1 MLLAALPVQAAEKSK
16 PAPVKLDEAG
26 KALMGQVESYLN
38 GLKTLEARFVQV
50 ASNGDFAEG
59 RLYLMRPGRLRI
71 EYDPPKPDLIV
82 SDGFMLMHYDRE
94 LKQASHVP
102 LDNTPAGLL
111 VDEKISLN
119 SDKVTVIG
127 LERDTG
133 AVRLGLVRTSD
144 PSEGTVTLVFSEKP
158 LALRKWIVVDAQ
170 GIVTTVTL
178 QNPVFG
184 QVLDKAM
191 FYLDVPS
198 DKKP

>member
-1 MLLAALPVQAAEKSK
+1 MLLAALPAQAAEKSK

-94 LKQASHVP
+94 LRQASHVP
-102 LDNTPAGLL
+102 LDTTPAGLL
-111 VDEKISLN
+111 VDERIALN

-170 GIVTTVTL
+170 GIVTSVTL

-184 QVLDKAM
+184 QVLDKKM
-191 FYLDVPS
+191 FYLDIPS

>member
-1 MLLAALPVQAAEKSK
+1 MIALPAQAAEKAR
-16 PAPVKLDEAG
+16 PARLELDEEG
-26 KALMGQVESYLN
+26 RALMRQVETYLN
-38 GLKTLEARFVQV
+38 GLKTLEARFVQI

-59 RLYLMRPGRLRI
+59 RLYLMRPGKLRI

-102 LDNTPAGLL
+102 LDSTPAGLL
-111 VDEKISLN
+111 VDERISLN
-119 SDKVTVIG
+119 SDKVTVVG
-127 LERDTG
+127 LQKE
-133 AVRLGLVRTSD
+133 ASAIRLGLVRTSD

-184 QVLDKAM
+184 QPLDKKM
-191 FYLDVPS
+191 FYLEIPAE
-198 DKKP
+198 KKP

>member
-1 MLLAALPVQAAEKSK
+1 MLLAALPVQAAERSK

-184 QVLDKAM
+184 QALDKAM